1 MSIDDIND
9 DLNSEKSKIES
20 ISRKLADIQKEKK
33 EMEQVLKDIEKEF
46 ANNQSSSI

>member
-20 ISRKLADIQKEKK
+20 ISRKLADIQKEKR
-33 EMEQVLKDIEKEF
+33 DGT
-46 ANNQSSSI
+46 SS